1 MSITMTLLV
10 GLTVIFVLYT
20 LYILITVALKGCPH
34 EEVGAPPPPAAP
46 EAEEAKPE
54 PEAPAAEAEQQPSAG
69 ETRRVK
75 QLRNPETGE
84 TAAVPTH
91 YRFAKRW
98 IKEAMVKE
106 GLLDRIY
113 KNTELQDEAADRRVR
128 EALEKF
134 KALEKYWA

>member
-34 EEVGAPPPPAAP
+34 EEAEAPPPPAAP
-46 EAEEAKPE
+46 RAEEAKPE
-54 PEAPAAEAEQQPSAG
+54 PVEAPAAEAERPSPQ
-69 ETRRVK
+69 EVRKVK
-75 QLRNPETGE
+75 QLRDPETGE
-84 TAAVPTH
+84 MAAVPTH

-113 KNTELQDEAADRRVR
+113 KNTELQDEAVDRKVR

>member
-10 GLTVIFVLYT
+10 GLTIVFVLYT

-34 EEVGAPPPPAAP
+34 EEAEAAPAAAP
-46 EAEEAKPE
+46 EAEEVKPE
-54 PEAPAAEAEQQPSAG
+54 PETAPPAPEVEKATPEEV
-69 ETRRVK
+69 RKVK

-106 GLLDRIY
+106 GLLDRVY
-113 KNTELQDEAADRRVR
+113 KNTELQDEAIDQKVR

-134 KALEKYWA
+134 KTLEKYWA

>member
-34 EEVGAPPPPAAP
+34 EESEAPPPPAASKR
-46 EAEEAKPE
+46 EEAKPE
-54 PEAPAAEAEQQPSAG
+54 PAKAPEAERPSPQEA
-69 ETRRVK
+69 RKVK
-75 QLRNPETGE
+75 QFSNPETGE
-84 TAAVPTH
+84 MAAVPTH

-113 KNTELQDEAADRRVR
+113 KNTELQDEAVDRKVR